1 MVALFLSRATARR
14 VVGALAGLL
23 ALVGAHRS
31 SLAQQA
37 AVANQPL
44 QNQAIVFNVGNAPE
58 RMEMIVNTSRILTLD
73 SKIPQAQV
81 NNPEV
86 LEVTPLS
93 PTQIQ
98 VFAKKAGVTQVN
110 LWDEQQQIHTID
122 VIVFGDARE
131 LAMLLETQFPNAA
144 LKVVP
149 TANSVV
155 ISGYVDNPED
165 VGRII
170 QVSEDFYPKVINNI
184 RVGGVDQVL
193 LHVKVMEVSR
203 TKLRTLGFDFIWSD
217 GSSFAASS
225 ISGLLQA
232 VSTGG
237 GTVNALGQTASFGV
251 VDANSAFFGFLD
263 ALRQDQLM
271 KLLAEPDLVTVSGR
285 PAFFNVGGEFPI
297 LVPQSLGTISI
308 EYKKYGTQ
316 LDFVPIVLGNGN
328 IRLEVRPRVSEI
340 DNTRSVRLQDIDVPA
355 LRVREVDTG
364 AEMRAGQTM
373 AIAGLLYNREEAAF
387 RKVPFLGEI
396 PYVGVLFSHKRDEI
410 NEIELLVL
418 VTPEIVSAM
427 DAEQVPCGG
436 PGMNSCPPSDCQF
449 YLQNMIEVQC
459 CPGNPCG
466 HCQNCCPKSNPPIA
480 GAGIGYPYYMG
491 AEGGAMLEEGG
502 APMME
507 RLPAAGEMVP
517 LPETHP
523 LPQEP
528 AGEPVPA
535 TDRAASN
542 RRRAGSTAAVPV
554 SQRREAALPIEAPR
568 INTAPSSRRG
578 AHNPH
583 DRSARSDSKATTPHV
598 AAKPQPGVIGPL
610 GYDLQN

>member
-1 MVALFLSRATARR
+1 MVAQLISRATARR
-14 VVGALAGLL
+14 SACALAALL
-23 ALVGAHRS
+23 AMFGAPDM
-31 SLAQQA
+31 SLAQQRQLA
-37 AVANQPL
+37 P
-44 QNQAIVFNVGNAPE
+44 QAIVFNVGNAPE

-98 VFAKKAGVTQVN
+98 VFARKAGVTQVN
-110 LWDEQQQIHTID
+110 LWDEAEQIHTID

-131 LAMLLETQFPNAA
+131 LAMLLETQFPNAS

-155 ISGYVDNPED
+155 LSGYVDNPED

-203 TKLRTLGFDFIWSD
+203 TKLRTLGFDFMWTD

-225 ISGLLQA
+225 ISGLLQG
-232 VSTGG
+232 VSSGG
-237 GTVNALGQTASFGV
+237 GTVAGLGQTASFGV

-373 AIAGLLYNREEAAF
+373 AIAGLLYNRLEAAS

-396 PYVGVLFSHKRDEI
+396 PYVGVLFSSKREEV
-410 NEIELLVL
+410 NEIELLIL

-427 DAEQVPCGG
+427 DPEQVPCGG
-436 PGMNSCPPSDCQF
+436 PGMNSCSPSDCQF
-449 YLQNMIEVQC
+449 YLQNRIEVPC

-466 HCQNCCPKSNPPIA
+466 NCGNCCQKSNPPPA
-480 GAGIGYPYYMG
+480 GAGIGYPFELGEQGMYIEQGSM
-491 AEGGAMLEEGG
+491 
-502 APMME
+502 PMME

-517 LPETHP
+517 LPETRS

-528 AGEPVPA
+528 DGEPVPA
-535 TDRAASN
+535 SDRAAAS
-542 RRRAGSTAAVPV
+542 RRRPNTTPAMAV
-554 SQRREAALPIEAPR
+554 SQRREVVAPQEGPR
-568 INTAPSSRRG
+568 LDTAPASSRRVS
-578 AHNPH
+578 HDPQSRN
-583 DRSARSDSKATTPHV
+583 DRSSRSASRPSE
-598 AAKPQPGVIGPL
+598 AAMPAAGVIGPL
-610 GYDLQN
+610 GYDLQD